1 MKFHPSKIVIF
12 ILSCILSVSAFAGE
26 GERLDLWPG
35 QPDKDASLFIYRP
48 AARTDQHPAILI
60 CPGGGYGGLA
70 IDHEGHKLAEW
81 FASEGF
87 VAVVLKYRMPKGEH
101 AIPLSDAEQAMKT
114 IRSKAAS
121 WQVDTTR
128 IGVIGSSAGGHLAA
142 SLSTLAA
149 KENRPDFAILYYPV
163 ISFDNMTT
171 HGGTKQNLLGKEINN
186 PSLIER
192 YSLEKQVDENT
203 PPTVLFLSDD
213 DEMVPTA
220 NSILYY
226 TALQNRKIP
235 AAMYVFPSGR
245 HGWGFNED
253 FTYHED
259 VKVLTLKWLKHIK
272 IR

>member
-1 MKFHPSKIVIF
+1 MKFHPTKIVLL
-12 ILSCILSVSAFAGE
+12 ILSCLFSVPAFAGE
-26 GERLDLWPG
+26 DERLDLWPG
-35 QPDKDASLFIYRP
+35 QADKDAALFVYRP
-48 AARTDQHPAILI
+48 TVKTDRHPAILI

-87 VAVVLKYRMPKGEH
+87 VAVVLKYRMPNGEH
-101 AIPLSDAEQAMKT
+101 SIPLSDTEQAMKT
-114 IRSKAAS
+114 IRSRASS
-121 WQVDTTR
+121 WQVDTSR

-149 KENRPDFAILYYPV
+149 KENRPAFAILYYPV

-171 HGGTKQNLLGKEINN
+171 HGGSKQNLLGKEVES
-186 PSLIER
+186 PALVER
-192 YSLEKQVDENT
+192 YSLEKQVDEQT
-203 PPTVLFLSDD
+203 PPTLIFFSDD
-213 DEMVPTA
+213 DKVVPPA
-220 NSILYY
+220 NGILYY
-226 TALQNRKIP
+226 TALQKKNIP
-235 AAMYVFPSGR
+235 ASLYIFPEGG
-245 HGWGFNED
+245 HGWGFNLG